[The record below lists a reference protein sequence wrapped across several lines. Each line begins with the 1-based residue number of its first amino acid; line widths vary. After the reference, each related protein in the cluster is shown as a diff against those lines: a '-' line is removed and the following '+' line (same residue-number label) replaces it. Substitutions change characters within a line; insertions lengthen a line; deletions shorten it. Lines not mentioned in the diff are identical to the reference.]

1 MAAVNGTILGG
12 SLDQNDA
19 KNEIDNSHLQ
29 QSVLEAAHEP
39 TESFVEREKNAAS
52 QNSYSVPQRRSQG
65 SRRRY
70 KERAL
75 KSFSSHKHK
84 MTQFFQICADE
95 SRASFSEKQR
105 LGVVYHKMLCKKALT
120 SDDQR
125 FFSKISKIFSPHR
138 TQSVPSAVQAA
149 LPSVLELGAFA
160 AGTDHFVADTPA
172 PTTDTLL
179 DTQNNAVHVAEVA
192 DENAAAGSVNDFA
205 QDACNFAC
213 DFQPVENA
221 ENAENA
227 LHFIVAEN
235 VAENFQSVVRPDTLC
250 LEDGVA
256 IRESFETNVPFT
268 YEVIEPPPP
277 VWWRMWQPADIAPQL
292 AENEENEESEE
303 NERQRAPENGGVR
316 VRLEEVLM
324 STLEVARNANDH
336 VQIQFAQRLLDH
348 LHRSGLLQEDLF
360 FFEGRIRSPRGLE
373 DIRNPSFAPTSREN
387 ASLPPAVSS
396 PSSPSHFNSP

>member
-1 MAAVNGTILGG
+1 MTSSRPCHDKLRIPFIAWILCTVAICLGINLHLHGIDSPVVWDWVARRRVERHEKVIVNVSFAQHAHCQQDTEQPAFQPSVHMAAVNGTILGG

-125 FFSKISKIFSPHR
+125 FFSNISKIFSPHR

-179 DTQNNAVHVAEVA
+179 DTQNNAVHVAKVA
-192 DENAAAGSVNDFA
+192 DENTAAGSVNDFA

-227 LHFIVAEN
+227 QKCASFHRGRERRRKF
-235 VAENFQSVVRPDTLC
+235 P
-250 LEDGVA
+250 
-256 IRESFETNVPFT
+256 IRC
-268 YEVIEPPPP
+268 
-277 VWWRMWQPADIAPQL
+277 PAGYVML
-292 AENEENEESEE
+292 
-303 NERQRAPENGGVR
+303 RGR
-316 VRLEEVLM
+316 
-324 STLEVARNANDH
+324 
-336 VQIQFAQRLLDH
+336 
-348 LHRSGLLQEDLF
+348 RS
-360 FFEGRIRSPRGLE
+360 
-373 DIRNPSFAPTSREN
+373 
-387 ASLPPAVSS
+387 
-396 PSSPSHFNSP
+396 NS